1 MEKYCT
7 DCGKVF
13 DDLKYKLCP
22 YCGGK
27 LDTRYGRQPIPREL
41 RHKVFQRDGYRCREC
56 GASKEETSLEIDHIV
71 PVARGGKND
80 IDNLQTLCRECN
92 RMKHTDEW
100 VGGENTVEVAE
111 NELNNLKN
119 QINDLEEK
127 LKHTSN
133 KNDILDYKFK
143 IKKLNK
149 LIPKAQKKLDDSRY
163 EAEIKEKQLRDNQI
177 REVLF
182 KELYV
187 EFDDEILKKVFNH
200 FNLNES
206 SDEENLRLLVDKYSR
221 EEIFKTINLFQ
232 IFKELDVEFYD
243 EILKKVFNYVEFDD
257 EILKKV
263 FNYFNLNE
271 SSDEENLRLLVD
283 KYSREEI
290 IKTINLFQIEELNV
304 TTDNIYDLGNYNLL
318 IILKDG
324 TNLTDWDEVANK
336 EDIIYIIEDISNFT
350 DLSSRYENLKSL
362 IYITTLSTT
371 DKVTNM
377 QSMFAGCESLVD
389 ISCLVDWDVS
399 NVTDMS
405 DMFRSCTSL
414 VDVGGLS
421 GWDVSNVTDM
431 SDMFASCTSLVDVG
445 GLSGWD
451 VSNVTDMGNMFGKYK
466 ETEGDV
472 GCSSLVDVSGLS
484 GWDVS
489 NVTNMAA
496 MFAGCRSLNDVGGLS
511 GWDVSNVTDM
521 GNMFLYSE
529 SLGDISCL
537 VDWDVSNVTSMWDMF
552 AGCRS
557 LNDVG
562 GLSGWDVSNVTN
574 MAAMFIGCRSLN
586 DVGGL
591 SGWDVSNVTDMG
603 LMFGDCTSLVDVGGL
618 SGWDVSNV
626 TSVMQMFDR
635 CESLVDVSVLSGWG
649 EPFRRIIFHH
659 EIDKKL
665 YSP

>member
-431 SDMFASCTSLVDVG
+431 
-445 GLSGWD
+445 
-451 VSNVTDMGNMFGKYK
+451 GNMFGKYK

-496 MFAGCRSLNDVGGLS
+496 MFIGCRSLNDVGGLS

-521 GNMFLYSE
+521 KSMFSSCT
-529 SLGDISCL
+529 SL
-537 VDWDVSNVTSMWDMF
+537 V
-552 AGCRS
+552 
-557 LNDVG
+557 
-562 GLSGWDVSNVTN
+562 
-574 MAAMFIGCRSLN
+574 

>member
-182 KELYV
+182 KEL
-187 EFDDEILKKVFNH
+187 
-200 FNLNES
+200 
-206 SDEENLRLLVDKYSR
+206 
-221 EEIFKTINLFQ
+221 
-232 IFKELDVEFYD
+232 
-243 EILKKVFNYVEFDD
+243 YVEFDD

-511 GWDVSNVTDM
+511 GWV
-521 GNMFLYSE
+521 
-529 SLGDISCL
+529 
-537 VDWDVSNVTSMWDMF
+537 
-552 AGCRS
+552 
-557 LNDVG
+557 
-562 GLSGWDVSNVTN
+562 
-574 MAAMFIGCRSLN
+574 
-586 DVGGL
+586 
-591 SGWDVSNVTDMG
+591 
-603 LMFGDCTSLVDVGGL
+603 
-618 SGWDVSNV
+618 
-626 TSVMQMFDR
+626 
-635 CESLVDVSVLSGWG
+635 
-649 EPFRRIIFHH
+649 IF
-659 EIDKKL
+659 
-665 YSP
+665 

>member
-431 SDMFASCTSLVDVG
+431 
-445 GLSGWD
+445 
-451 VSNVTDMGNMFGKYK
+451 GNMFGKYK

-472 GCSSLVDVSGLS
+472 GCSSLVDVS
-484 GWDVS
+484 
-489 NVTNMAA
+489 
-496 MFAGCRSLNDVGGLS
+496 
-511 GWDVSNVTDM
+511 
-521 GNMFLYSE
+521 
-529 SLGDISCL
+529 
-537 VDWDVSNVTSMWDMF
+537 
-552 AGCRS
+552 
-557 LNDVG
+557 